1 MNEAMYQMALQK
13 NLKTSLQMI
22 DCSIF
27 MQDVASCNT
36 AKSIK
41 ALLSASK
48 VPGWQLNL
56 LKGLKVNKLGAARNL
71 DELTNKIKKVWKN
84 LSKDERLLT
93 NLTYSMPNRIDCC
106 QWRCHL
112 LLKS

>member
-1 MNEAMYQMALQK
+1 MALQK

-27 MQDVASCNT
+27 MQDVAPCHT

-56 LKGLKVNKLGAARNL
+56 LKGLKRELDKIGAARNL
-71 DELTNKIKKVWKN
+71 DELTRSSLEESLHGRKAPH
-84 LSKDERLLT
+84 LT
-93 NLTYSMPNRIDCC
+93 NGDVTCY
-106 QWRCHL
+106 
-112 LLKS
+112 

>member
-27 MQDVASCNT
+27 MQDVAPCHT

-48 VPGWQLNL
+48 VPGWQF
-56 LKGLKVNKLGAARNL
+56 
-71 DELTNKIKKVWKN
+71 
-84 LSKDERLLT
+84 S
-93 NLTYSMPNRIDCC
+93 
-106 QWRCHL
+106 
-112 LLKS
+112 